1 MDINRRN
8 FLKGALV
15 TGAAAA
21 AAVALPACSP
31 AAPSDASDAK
41 SSSKGGETTGAKH
54 TWEVAPEP
62 IADIAETQDFDVV
75 VVGAGLAG
83 INAAEAA
90 ARNGAKTVVIERNTT
105 FSVRGVDVGHIGSK
119 YHKSNGFDLDPRV
132 AARFLHQASH
142 QTTNYDLI
150 YVWASRSGEVFDYI
164 EDLGSKNGVSMVPA
178 LSGTAKYGNWSTL
191 SDRWR
196 VYPDAVSFVRG
207 GETYDMRDDGQPVN
221 VTLGELVYNSAVDNG
236 AEFVFEARAEQLVG
250 DAASGIT
257 GVVATTKDGK
267 HVQYNAKKGVILA
280 TGDIGGNQEMVDAFC
295 PISNRSDSNCY
306 APAGFNNGDGLLMGM
321 WAGAAMSKSEA
332 APMIHQFTLDT
343 LEFNL
348 TSFIMSWLAVNANG
362 ERYGAEMPFEPMLTN
377 ARMNTPGNVA
387 WSIFDSDY
395 ETYIMQQQPER
406 YDRFTDGLDA
416 VMEKWLGNG
425 KLIKADTLDDLAKQ
439 LDIPA
444 DTFKATVERYNSMAE
459 AGEDVDFD
467 VPAQWL
473 APVKTAPF
481 YATKNVCSTL
491 TIPFGLPGAHRRG
504 RADSRPVRH
513 RQRAGRLLR
522 QGLPGALPRRQP
534 RPLRDVRPAGRR
546 SVRQGHDHR
555 RARLRLSA
563 SDRPTKAGPLPL
575 PPSSRCGRPPGRPRS
590 FRDPQGSRRYRR
602 LLSADRRQLQP
613 QAQPALASALFQAR
627 VQRTAHLPDQ
637 RARDGQP
644 QARPLARA
652 RRVGGVEGL
661 EQPIDLAGER
671 RVDIVRERHR
681 HATADRLPHL
691 HVEGRARVLAGVVHE
706 VLHHPLQRALVAPHA
721 NRPVGHAQAH
731 FQTALLEQPV
741 APRHRLAHQTARLH
755 RLARQRRILVACL

>member
-54 TWEVAPEP
+54 TWEEAPEP

-119 YHKSNGFDLDPRV
+119 HHKSNGFDLDPRV

-491 TIPFGLPGAHRRG
+491 TIPFGLHVN
-504 RADSRPVRH
+504 ADSQVLTAEDEPIPGLFAIGNVQGDFFGKDYPVH
-513 RQRAGRLLR
+513 CPGVSHGRCVTF
-522 QGLPGALPRRQP
+522 G
-534 RPLRDVRPAGRR
+534 
-546 SVRQGHDHR
+546 
-555 RARLRLSA
+555 
-563 SDRPTKAGPLPL
+563 
-575 PPSSRCGRPPGRPRS
+575 
-590 FRDPQGSRRYRR
+590 
-602 LLSADRRQLQP
+602 QL
-613 QAQPALASALFQAR
+613 
-627 VQRTAHLPDQ
+627 
-637 RARDGQP
+637 
-644 QARPLARA
+644 
-652 RRVGGVEGL
+652 VGEACAKDTT
-661 EQPIDLAGER
+661 IGEL
-671 RVDIVRERHR
+671 DF
-681 HATADRLPHL
+681 A
-691 HVEGRARVLAGVVHE
+691 
-706 VLHHPLQRALVAPHA
+706 
-721 NRPVGHAQAH
+721 
-731 FQTALLEQPV
+731 
-741 APRHRLAHQTARLH
+741 
-755 RLARQRRILVACL
+755 

>member
-54 TWEVAPEP
+54 TWEEAPEP

-105 FSVRGVDVGHIGSK
+105 FSVRGVDVGHIGSRF
-119 YHKSNGFDLDPRV
+119 HKEQGFDLDPRV

-267 HVQYNAKKGVILA
+267 HVQYNAKKGVIDPMSTA
-280 TGDIGGNQEMVDAFC
+280 GAYAF
-295 PISNRSDSNCY
+295 SSASKY
-306 APAGFNNGDGLLMGM
+306 APTRCATPRYMQPNRYCTSSASRKSREENIHVIKPPSTSTAREAKGLSKPGTTGTRPMRSKLAKHDVNNGLPAFATRPCKTIDACDMRHP
-321 WAGAAMSKSEA
+321 S
-332 APMIHQFTLDT
+332 DT
-343 LEFNL
+343 
-348 TSFIMSWLAVNANG
+348 
-362 ERYGAEMPFEPMLTN
+362 
-377 ARMNTPGNVA
+377 
-387 WSIFDSDY
+387 
-395 ETYIMQQQPER
+395 PER
-406 YDRFTDGLDA
+406 SICCVSSSVPTMSA
-416 VMEKWLGNG
+416 
-425 KLIKADTLDDLAKQ
+425 
-439 LDIPA
+439 PA
-444 DTFKATVERYNSMAE
+444 SSAARAASPSANTATRTVLPE
-459 AGEDVDFD
+459 
-467 VPAQWL
+467 
-473 APVKTAPF
+473 
-481 YATKNVCSTL
+481 
-491 TIPFGLPGAHRRG
+491 PFG
-504 RADSRPVRH
+504 
-513 RQRAGRLLR
+513 RLT
-522 QGLPGALPRRQP
+522 
-534 RPLRDVRPAGRR
+534 V
-546 SVRQGHDHR
+546 
-555 RARLRLSA
+555 
-563 SDRPTKAGPLPL
+563 
-575 PPSSRCGRPPGRPRS
+575 PRS
-590 FRDPQGSRRYRR
+590 
-602 LLSADRRQLQP
+602 
-613 QAQPALASALFQAR
+613 
-627 VQRTAHLPDQ
+627 
-637 RARDGQP
+637 
-644 QARPLARA
+644 
-652 RRVGGVEGL
+652 
-661 EQPIDLAGER
+661 
-671 RVDIVRERHR
+671 
-681 HATADRLPHL
+681 
-691 HVEGRARVLAGVVHE
+691 
-706 VLHHPLQRALVAPHA
+706 
-721 NRPVGHAQAH
+721 
-731 FQTALLEQPV
+731 
-741 APRHRLAHQTARLH
+741 
-755 RLARQRRILVACL
+755 C

>member
-321 WAGAAMSKSEA
+321 WAGA
-332 APMIHQFTLDT
+332 
-343 LEFNL
+343 
-348 TSFIMSWLAVNANG
+348 
-362 ERYGAEMPFEPMLTN
+362 
-377 ARMNTPGNVA
+377 
-387 WSIFDSDY
+387 
-395 ETYIMQQQPER
+395 
-406 YDRFTDGLDA
+406 
-416 VMEKWLGNG
+416 
-425 KLIKADTLDDLAKQ
+425 
-439 LDIPA
+439 
-444 DTFKATVERYNSMAE
+444 
-459 AGEDVDFD
+459 
-467 VPAQWL
+467 
-473 APVKTAPF
+473 
-481 YATKNVCSTL
+481 
-491 TIPFGLPGAHRRG
+491 
-504 RADSRPVRH
+504 
-513 RQRAGRLLR
+513 
-522 QGLPGALPRRQP
+522 
-534 RPLRDVRPAGRR
+534 
-546 SVRQGHDHR
+546 
-555 RARLRLSA
+555 
-563 SDRPTKAGPLPL
+563 
-575 PPSSRCGRPPGRPRS
+575 
-590 FRDPQGSRRYRR
+590 
-602 LLSADRRQLQP
+602 
-613 QAQPALASALFQAR
+613 
-627 VQRTAHLPDQ
+627 
-637 RARDGQP
+637 
-644 QARPLARA
+644 
-652 RRVGGVEGL
+652 
-661 EQPIDLAGER
+661 
-671 RVDIVRERHR
+671 
-681 HATADRLPHL
+681 
-691 HVEGRARVLAGVVHE
+691 
-706 VLHHPLQRALVAPHA
+706 
-721 NRPVGHAQAH
+721 
-731 FQTALLEQPV
+731 
-741 APRHRLAHQTARLH
+741 
-755 RLARQRRILVACL
+755 

>member
-1 MDINRRN
+1 MLRSPRCGQGENPEGFGGKGIYMDINRRN

-31 AAPSDASDAK
+31 AASADSSSDAK
-41 SSSKGGETTGAKH
+41 STSSKGDTATTKH
-54 TWEVAPEP
+54 SWEVAPEP
-62 IADIAETQDFDVV
+62 ITDIAETKDYDVV
-75 VVGAGLAG
+75 IVGAGLAG
-83 INAAEAA
+83 VNAAEAA
-90 ARNGAKTVVIERNTT
+90 ARNGAKVVVIERNTGI
-105 FSVRGVDVGHIGSK
+105 SIRGVDVGHIGSRF
-119 YHKSNGFDLDPRV
+119 HKENGFDLDPRV
-132 AARFLHQASH
+132 ATRFLHQASH

-191 SDRWR
+191 PDHWR

-207 GETYDMRDDGQPVN
+207 GETYDARDDGQPVN

-267 HVQYNAKKGVILA
+267 HVQYNAKNGVILA
-280 TGDIGGNQEMVDAFC
+280 TGDIGGNQEMIDVFC
-295 PISNRSDSNCY
+295 PISNRSDANVY
-306 APAGFNNGDGLLMGM
+306 APAGFNNGDGLLMGA
-321 WAGAAMSKSEA
+321 WAGAAISKSEA

-343 LEFNL
+343 LEFNM

-387 WSIFDSDY
+387 WSVFDSDY

-491 TIPFGLPGAHRRG
+491 TIPFGLHVN
-504 RADSRPVRH
+504 ADS
-513 RQRAGRLLR
+513 Q
-522 QGLPGALPRRQP
+522 
-534 RPLRDVRPAGRR
+534 
-546 SVRQGHDHR
+546 
-555 RARLRLSA
+555 
-563 SDRPTKAGPLPL
+563 
-575 PPSSRCGRPPGRPRS
+575 
-590 FRDPQGSRRYRR
+590 
-602 LLSADRRQLQP
+602 
-613 QAQPALASALFQAR
+613 
-627 VQRTAHLPDQ
+627 
-637 RARDGQP
+637 
-644 QARPLARA
+644 
-652 RRVGGVEGL
+652 
-661 EQPIDLAGER
+661 
-671 RVDIVRERHR
+671 
-681 HATADRLPHL
+681 
-691 HVEGRARVLAGVVHE
+691 VLTE
-706 VLHHPLQRALVAPHA
+706 
-721 NRPVGHAQAH
+721 
-731 FQTALLEQPV
+731 EDQPV
-741 APRHRLAHQTARLH
+741 KGLFAIGNVQGDFFGKDYPVHCPGVSHGRCVTFGQ
-755 RLARQRRILVACL
+755 LVGEACAQGKVISEIDFA